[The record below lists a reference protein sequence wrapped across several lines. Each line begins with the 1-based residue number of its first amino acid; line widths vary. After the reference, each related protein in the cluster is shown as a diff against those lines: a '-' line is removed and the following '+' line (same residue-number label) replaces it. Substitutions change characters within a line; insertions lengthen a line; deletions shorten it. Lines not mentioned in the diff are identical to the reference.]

1 MNDPTAA
8 FVSKKKFRFGKLP
21 EILAIALFVLAVA
34 AVLLVSFR
42 SGDESADTYSA
53 DYISVLEEKLSK
65 TLSQMDG
72 AGNVEVVINA
82 RSEGELVLAMETTV
96 NEDGSITTKPVL
108 VNGEVV
114 VLEEKYPEITGVLIV
129 SEGAND
135 LSVRFSLLEA
145 AASVLNINQSIIKVY
160 TKGG

>member
-1 MNDPTAA
+1 MSDPAPSA
-8 FVSKKKFRFGKLP
+8 RKKWHFGKLP
-21 EILAIALFVLAVA
+21 EILAVAMFVLVLA
-34 AVLLVSFR
+34 AVLLFSFQN
-42 SGDESADTYSA
+42 GDTAAAGQEVN
-53 DYISVLEEKLSK
+53 YIDVLEGKLSSA
-65 TLSQMDG
+65 LSQIEG
-72 AGNVEVVINA
+72 AGGVEVVINA

-96 NEDGSITTKPVL
+96 NEDGSVTTKPVL

-145 AASVLNINQSIIKVY
+145 AASVLDINQSIIKVY
-160 TKGG
+160 TKVG

>member
-1 MNDPTAA
+1 MNDSAA
-8 FVSKKKFRFGKLP
+8 SGKKKLRFGKLP
-21 EILAIALFVLAVA
+21 EIMAIAIFALVVA
-34 AVLLVSFR
+34 AVLLITLR
-42 SGDESADTYSA
+42 SGDTAAAGGTEVSYVE
-53 DYISVLEEKLSK
+53 VLEEKLSSA
-65 TLSQMDG
+65 LSQIEG

-82 RSEGELVLAMETTV
+82 RSEGELILAMETTV
-96 NEDGSITTKPVL
+96 NEDGSVTTEPAL

-145 AASVLNINQSIIKVY
+145 AASVLDINQSIIKVY
-160 TKGG
+160 TKVG

>member
-1 MNDPTAA
+1 MNDSAA
-8 FVSKKKFRFGKLP
+8 SGKKKLRFGKLP
-21 EILAIALFVLAVA
+21 EIMAIAIFALVVA
-34 AVLLVSFR
+34 AVLLITLR
-42 SGDESADTYSA
+42 SGDTAAAGGTEVSYVD
-53 DYISVLEEKLSK
+53 VLEEKLSSA
-65 TLSQMDG
+65 LSQIEG

-82 RSEGELVLAMETTV
+82 RSEGELILAMETTV
-96 NEDGSITTKPVL
+96 TTKPAL

-160 TKGG
+160 TKVG